1 MHNASLQEMSPGD
14 LVQSAL
20 YQALDMMNAR
30 QVREFAVP
38 PSTLMG
44 PGAVSRC
51 GQSLVDRGIER
62 VFLMVDGGLHQA
74 GMTQVLLRSLEQSGV
89 AYEIWA
95 CPPGEPIDTDVNA
108 AVTQLLQVQCDG
120 VIALGGGSVLD
131 AAKATALQAA
141 NPTLNFAELTPSL
154 RLKRRRKG
162 MHTLGN
168 RAAVKGKADIRK
180 QQLLYLFLSIRVK
193 GLLQG
198 RQIRFGSCLDFG
210 KQRKKS
216 LF

>member
-1 MHNASLQEMSPGD
+1 MQTVGYFIRFCTDHAG
-14 LVQSAL
+14 V
-20 YQALDMMNAR
+20 Y
-30 QVREFAVP
+30 V
-38 PSTLMG
+38 
-44 PGAVSRC
+44 
-51 GQSLVDRGIER
+51 VDRFYKRIKWNRFKFRKQLGHFFINGCPKVWVPAEDIF
-62 VFLMVDGGLHQA
+62 VKAGLAFVKSHH
-74 GMTQVLLRSLEQSGV
+74 
-89 AYEIWA
+89 
-95 CPPGEPIDTDVNA
+95 ID
-108 AVTQLLQVQCDG
+108 
-120 VIALGGGSVLD
+120 LGCGSVPEILID
-131 AAKATALQAA
+131 ILLKDCMTALVNGGEHRRNRIVGIIVVCYADITGA
-141 NPTLNFAELTPSL
+141 
-154 RLKRRRKG
+154 KRRRKG

>member
-1 MHNASLQEMSPGD
+1 MHNSSLQEISQGD
-14 LVQSAL
+14 LVQTAL

-131 AAKATALQAA
+131 AAKATALQA
-141 NPTLNFAELTPSL
+141 LLTIFIAPLMRRL
-154 RLKRRRKG
+154 RS
-162 MHTLGN
+162 
-168 RAAVKGKADIRK
+168 
-180 QQLLYLFLSIRVK
+180 LFLALEAVGLVAFTLIGCMTALEMGHGMLVASVRTFDCQWPLSKSKRSACNAPKK
-193 GLLQG
+193 G
-198 RQIRFGSCLDFG
+198 
-210 KQRKKS
+210 
-216 LF
+216 